1 MRYTHGEIKREN
13 AGFCAD
19 MFTAPPTALY
29 PAYSWGWNGP
39 LTKEEIRRQLDECHS
54 KNIKVIYI
62 LPEPKNFRPHTSPT
76 YMEPEYLTE
85 EWFGMFRYTVE
96 YATGLG
102 MEIWLYDEGGWP
114 SGSACGR
121 VVETKPFLGRKVVK
135 MRTASSPYVPGE
147 GALAAFADGKRI
159 APGGETDAPLT
170 EYYVEIMTEASMYEP
185 AYPNLLEAET
195 TETFIE
201 TTHEGYKKY
210 VGDFFGKEI
219 TACFT
224 DEPSVS
230 GIPWARDMEV
240 CFSTRYGY
248 NILDVLPEICA
259 PMEEE
264 LDEKGTRARQDFRN
278 LVAEMFAENYF
289 LKLRTWCRENS
300 LLSTG
305 HVGGDDETLNC
316 VYHGF
321 HHIMRQLRQLDIP
334 GIDVIWRQIFPGKES
349 NHFFPRFAGS
359 AANQIGAE
367 KTVSESYSIYG
378 AGLTFE
384 QMRHI
389 MMYQMVRGISLINI
403 MVRSYL
409 NEGRFIIGSRPGFIP
424 QMPKWEHLGE
434 YHTYMARMSYLMSLG
449 KWGSDC
455 ALYMPMHDFWGGGA
469 NMFRARDSFDGTA
482 KVLEKNHCAFDIID
496 DDFLETAEYKDG
508 CLCTGTAAYHT
519 VIIPDCTAM
528 PENAKKVLEAFRAG
542 GGTVLSAA
550 EATKAEKVAEISS
563 DAVAVGK
570 RILPEGALYLIY
582 NESTAPVTVDV
593 SFKET
598 GNMYEL
604 DAWWARIYEAETK
617 GISLLPGEER
627 IYLITKKT
635 FPAEKRTKYTRGKI
649 EISDFMIKRERA
661 FIIGKDRFE
670 TKKICEDFRP
680 CGPQQWETLFSKD
693 FSGVATYKITFA
705 ARQWEKISIDLGHV
719 LNSCSATLNGVP
731 LGTRCFAPYVFE
743 ADGSILK
750 DENELLIRVANT
762 AANQFVE
769 TKVFDDWK
777 VVGPYHER
785 QKAFEKDSAASGIQS
800 PVTISF

>member
-1 MRYTHGEIKREN
+1 MKFTHGEIKRKN
-13 AGFCAD
+13 AGFCAGA
-19 MFTAPPTALY
+19 FAAPPTGLY

-54 KNIKVIYI
+54 KNIKVIYA

-76 YMEPEYLTE
+76 YMEPDYLTE
-85 EWFGMFRYTVE
+85 EWFAMFRYMVE
-96 YATGLG
+96 YAVGLG

-121 VVETKPFLGRKVVK
+121 VVAEKPFLGRRKV
-135 MRTASSPYVPGE
+135 MARETASPYVPGE
-147 GALAAFADGKRI
+147 NALAAFADGKRI
-159 APGGETDAPLT
+159 APGAEAETPIT
-170 EYYVEIMTEASMYEP
+170 EYYTETMTEASIYEP

-195 TETFIE
+195 AETFIE

-224 DEPSVS
+224 DEPAVS
-230 GIPWARDMEV
+230 GIPWSRDMEAR
-240 CFSTRYGY
+240 FSARYGY
-248 NILDVLPEICA
+248 DVLDVLPAITA
-259 PMEEE
+259 PMEET
-264 LDEKGTRARQDFRN
+264 LDEKGTKARRDFRN

-289 LKLRTWCRENS
+289 QKLRKWCRENN

-316 VYHGF
+316 VHHGF
-321 HHIMRQLRQLDIP
+321 HHILRQLRQLDIP
-334 GIDVIWRQIFPGKES
+334 GIDVIWRQIFPGKET

-367 KTVSESYSIYG
+367 NTVSESYSIYG
-378 AGLTFE
+378 AGLTFD

-389 MMYQMVRGISLINI
+389 MMYQMVRGISMINI

-409 NEGRFIIGSRPGFIP
+409 TSGRFIIGSRPGFIP
-424 QMPKWEHLGE
+424 EMPKWEHLGE

-455 ALYMPMHDFWGGGA
+455 ALYMPMCDFWGGGRD
-469 NMFRARDSFDGTA
+469 MLRARDSFDGTA
-482 KVLEKNHCAFDIID
+482 RTLEKNHCAFDIID
-496 DDFLETAEYKDG
+496 DDFLETAEYRDG

-519 VIIPDCTAM
+519 VVVPDASAM
-528 PENAKKVLEAFRAG
+528 PEASKKVLEAFRAK
-542 GGTVLSAA
+542 GGTVLSAG
-550 EATKAEKVAEISS
+550 EAAKAEKAAEIST

-570 RILPEGALYLIY
+570 RILPEGALYLVY
-582 NESTAPVTVDV
+582 NESTEPVKADF

-604 DAWWARIYEAETK
+604 DAWWGKIYEAETK
-617 GISLLPGEER
+617 NVSLQPGEER
-627 IYLITKKT
+627 VFLITDKT
-635 FPAEKRTKYTRGKI
+635 YPAEKRKTYTEGKI

-661 FIIGKDRFE
+661 FVIGKDRFE
-670 TKKICEDFRP
+670 SHTITEEYRP
-680 CGPQQWETLFSKD
+680 CGPVCWEELFAKD
-693 FSGVATYKITFA
+693 FSGVATYKVTFTA
-705 ARQWEKISIDLGHV
+705 EKWEKISIDLGHV
-719 LNSCSATLNGVP
+719 LNSCSASLNGVP

-743 ADGSILK
+743 ADGAILK
-750 DENELLIRVANT
+750 EENELLIRVANT

-769 TKVFDDWK
+769 TKVYDDWE
-777 VVGPYHER
+777 VVGPYHEK
-785 QKAFEKDSAASGIQS
+785 QKAFERDSAESGILS
-800 PVTISF
+800 SITISY